1 MYRCIC
7 GGAVV
12 SDDSIQWVLLWRS
25 GWSDVVGEDERSPPI
40 HCLFCAEENRE
51 WPDMEDHMKVGI
63 IFVLQFSAVI
73 LFLDTR
79 NICLC
84 LFLKTVHSFSLGVS
98 PSGAQRDF
106 YCKVK
111 AVNYIRRQMH
121 FGACPCCSM
130 RFSESEQLRAHM
142 EAETHC
148 RLPDDK
154 NKWSQ
159 SQ

>member
-1 MYRCIC
+1 M
-7 GGAVV
+7 
-12 SDDSIQWVLLWRS
+12 SDDSILWLLLWRS
-25 GWSDVVGEDERSPPI
+25 GWSDATGEDERSPPI
-40 HCLFCAEENRE
+40 HCLFCVEVNRE

-63 IFVLQFSAVI
+63 IFVLQFSEVL
-73 LFLDTR
+73 LFLETS
-79 NICLC
+79 NICPC
-84 LFLKTVHSFSLGVS
+84 LFLKTAHGFSLGVS
-98 PSGAQRDF
+98 PSGAQMDF
-106 YCKVK
+106 YLKVK

-121 FGACPCCSM
+121 FGACPCCLM

-142 EAETHC
+142 EAERHC